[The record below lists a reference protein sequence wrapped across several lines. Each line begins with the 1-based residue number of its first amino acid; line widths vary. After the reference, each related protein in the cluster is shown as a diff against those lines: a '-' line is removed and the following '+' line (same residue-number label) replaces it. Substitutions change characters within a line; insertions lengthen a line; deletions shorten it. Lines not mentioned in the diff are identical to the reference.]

1 MQFLSN
7 SSNFDYCQSVRHG
20 PEKYG
25 KNKIRTQIVAYVGK
39 QITPQLIAVVLTCFN
54 RIITYFSPNLL
65 NSRNFGMYGPSGPL
79 RLNEIAAH
87 KISLRIIN
95 DLILE
100 PVQRFM
106 ELGNLQFKSLFVLS
120 AIEGASYHQI
130 LQISVQRRW
139 LGVDAKL
146 RYHRTQFQVFQTSL
160 HSLC

>member
-1 MQFLSN
+1 
-7 SSNFDYCQSVRHG
+7 
-20 PEKYG
+20 
-25 KNKIRTQIVAYVGK
+25 
-39 QITPQLIAVVLTCFN
+39 
-54 RIITYFSPNLL
+54 
-65 NSRNFGMYGPSGPL
+65 MYGPSGPL